1 LYLED
6 YLIVKVNF
14 YVKFNCGVGAIV
26 LVATAVA
33 IAALASS
40 VPIIE
45 EGKIGIYFVNG
56 ALTND
61 VRH

>member
-14 YVKFNCGVGAIV
+14 YVKLICGVGAIV

-40 VPIIE
+40 VHIIE
-45 EGKIGIYFVNG
+45 EGKLGIYFVNG
-56 ALTND
+56 ALTD
-61 VRH
+61 EVRH